1 MAGMRFEFF
10 HSLNRALVCALTC
23 GLLFA
28 ALLPAQQRPKQPG
41 ERWVELFNGKDLS
54 GWVPVGK
61 EKWTVEDGA
70 IHGQG
75 ITKEYGYLRTE
86 KEYQNFHLFLRFKT
100 EADGNSGVYFHTKF
114 KPGTVDVSEGRQFE
128 IDRVLGH
135 HTCGV
140 YGDDMGWKVWPAPE
154 YEGLLRPNDWN
165 DMLLKVE
172 NNRYECYLN
181 GIKMLDFTDP
191 KQGARDGW
199 IALQL
204 HSGGEGNMRFKDLR
218 LLDLSHR

>member
-1 MAGMRFEFF
+1 MFSA
-10 HSLNRALVCALTC
+10 SALRRSALCALALSTV
-23 GLLFA
+23 FA
-28 ALLPAQQRPKQPG
+28 FSLPAQRQQGPKPPG
-41 ERWVELFNGKDLS
+41 ERWVELFNGKDLT
-54 GWVPVGK
+54 GWVSVGE

-75 ITKEYGYLRTE
+75 ITPKYGYLRTE
-86 KEYQNFHLFLRFKT
+86 KEYQSFHLFLRFKT
-100 EADGNSGVYFHTKF
+100 EANGNSGVYFHTKF

-135 HTCGV
+135 HSCGV
-140 YGDDMGWKVWPAPE
+140 YGDNAGWKAWPAPE
-154 YEGLLRPNDWN
+154 YEGLLRPTDWN

-172 NNRYECYLN
+172 DNRYQCYLN

-191 KQGARDGW
+191 KQGAKDGW

-204 HSGGEGNMRFKDLR
+204 HSGGEGNMRFKDIR
-218 LLDLSHR
+218 ILDLSRR

>member
-1 MAGMRFEFF
+1 MTDMRV
-10 HSLNRALVCALTC
+10 ALVRFTSHAALCAFAC
-23 GLLFA
+23 GLLLATSGFS
-28 ALLPAQQRPKQPG
+28 QQRPKQPG
-41 ERWVELFNGKDLS
+41 ERWVELFNGKDLT

-75 ITKEYGYLRTE
+75 ITKEYGYLRTD
-86 KEYQNFHLFLRFKT
+86 KDYQSFHLFLRFKT

-114 KPGTVDVSEGRQFE
+114 KPGTVDVSQGRQFE

-135 HTCGV
+135 HPCGV
-140 YGDDMGWKVWPAPE
+140 YGDNAGWKAWPAPQF
-154 YEGLLRPNDWN
+154 EGLLRPNDWN

-172 NNRYECYLN
+172 DNRYECYLN
-181 GIKMLDFTDP
+181 GVKMLDFTDP
-191 KQGARDGW
+191 KQGATDGW

-204 HSGGEGNMRFKDLR
+204 HSGGEGNMRFKDIR
-218 LLDLSHR
+218 LLDLSRR

>member
-1 MAGMRFEFF
+1 MFLNTPFPLSRIVFSAVAFLLAGV
-10 HSLNRALVCALTC
+10 LV
-23 GLLFA
+23 
-28 ALLPAQQRPKQPG
+28 LPAQQRPKAPG

-54 GWVPVGK
+54 GWVPVGN

-75 ITKEYGYLRTE
+75 VTKQYGYLRTD

-135 HTCGV
+135 HSCGV
-140 YGDDMGWKVWPAPE
+140 YGDNAGWKAWPAPE
-154 YEGLLRPNDWN
+154 YEGLLRPTDWN

-172 NNRYECYLN
+172 DNRYECWLN

-191 KQGARDGW
+191 KQGSKDGW

-204 HSGGEGNMRFKDLR
+204 HSGGEGNMRFKDIR
-218 LLDLSHR
+218 LLDLSKR